1 MENLYT
7 AMSANKRNSFFITAA
22 ITAVFVVLGYFLG
35 KYWGSGYGG
44 VFIAFLVAL
53 VMSLAAYYSGDKM
66 VLGVS
71 RAKRIEK
78 KDYPQLFN
86 VIEEL
91 AIAGGLPMPAV
102 YVIDD
107 TAPNAFATGRDP
119 KHASVAITTGLM
131 QKLNR
136 DELQGVMAHELSHVG
151 NRDILYATMVGILV
165 GSIAMMSDF
174 FLRSF
179 FWGGG
184 RRRRSDGEGG
194 AGGAIFIVIAIA
206 LAVLAPIFTKLLQ
219 LAISRQR
226 EYLADASAAK
236 LTRYPEG
243 LASALAEDLRRQ
255 GGARSGE
262 PRHPAPLYR
271 EPDQAVR
278 EARGLTSSARTRR
291 SRTGSRASGRCS
303 RPRGGHRERAAG
315 RIDRADRRVNR
326 SVASPCP

>member
-1 MENLYT
+1 MGNLYT
-7 AMSANKRNSFFITAA
+7 AISANKRNSFFITVA
-22 ITAVFVVLGYFLG
+22 ITAFFIVLGYFLG
-35 KYWGSGYGG
+35 TYWGSSYAG
-44 VFIAFLVAL
+44 VGIAFLLAL
-53 VMSLAAYYSGDKM
+53 VMSLGAYYGGDKM
-66 VLGVS
+66 VLAAS

-91 AIAGGLPMPAV
+91 SIAGGLPLPAV

-151 NRDILYATMVGILV
+151 NRDILYATMVGVLV

-194 AGGAIFIVIAIA
+194 VAGAILVIVAIV
-206 LAVLAPIFTKLLQ
+206 LAILAPICAKLLQ
-219 LAISRQR
+219 LAVSRQR

-243 LASALAEDLRRQ
+243 LASALEKI
-255 GGARSGE
+255 SGD
-262 PRHPAPLYR
+262 R
-271 EPDQAVR
+271 EVLEVANRATQHLFIVNPIKPF
-278 EARGLTSSARTRR
+278 EK
-291 SRTGSRASGRCS
+291 RASNLFSTHPPIQDRIA
-303 RPRGGHRERAAG
+303 RLRGMR
-315 RIDRADRRVNR
+315 
-326 SVASPCP
+326 

>member
-1 MENLYT
+1 MSNLYT
-7 AMSANKRNSFFITAA
+7 AISANKRNSFLITAA
-22 ITAVFVVLGYFLG
+22 ITAFLILLGYFLG
-35 KYWGSGYGG
+35 TYWGSSYAG
-44 VFIAFLVAL
+44 VIIAFLLAL
-53 VMSLAAYYSGDKM
+53 VMSLSAYFSGDKM
-66 VLGVS
+66 VLAVS

-91 AIAGGLPMPAV
+91 SVAGGLPMPAV

-119 KHASVAITTGLM
+119 AHASVAITTGLM
-131 QKLNR
+131 QKLSR

-194 AGGAIFIVIAIA
+194 VAGLVLLVVAIA
-206 LAVLAPIFTKLLQ
+206 LAVLAPICAKLLQ
-219 LAISRQR
+219 LAVSRQR

-243 LASALAEDLRRQ
+243 LASALEKI
-255 GGARSGE
+255 SGDRE
-262 PRHPAPLYR
+262 VLEVANRATQHLYIVNPIKPF
-271 EPDQAVR
+271 EK
-278 EARGLTSSARTRR
+278 
-291 SRTGSRASGRCS
+291 RASSLFSTHPPIMDRIA
-303 RPRGGHRERAAG
+303 RLRAM
-315 RIDRADRRVNR
+315 R
-326 SVASPCP
+326 

>member
-1 MENLYT
+1 MGNLYT
-7 AMSANKRNSFFITAA
+7 AISANKRNSFFITVA
-22 ITAVFVVLGYFLG
+22 ITAFLVVLGYFLG
-35 KYWGSGYGG
+35 TYWGSRYAG
-44 VFIAFLVAL
+44 VGIAFLLAL
-53 VMSLAAYYSGDKM
+53 VMSLSAYYGGDKM
-66 VLGVS
+66 VLAAS

-91 AIAGGLPMPAV
+91 SIAGGLPLPAV

-194 AGGAIFIVIAIA
+194 AAGVILVIVAIVLAI
-206 LAVLAPIFTKLLQ
+206 LAPICAKLLQ
-219 LAISRQR
+219 LAVSRQR

-243 LASALAEDLRRQ
+243 LASALEKI
-255 GGARSGE
+255 SGD
-262 PRHPAPLYR
+262 R
-271 EPDQAVR
+271 EVLEVANRATQHLFIVNPIKPF
-278 EARGLTSSARTRR
+278 EK
-291 SRTGSRASGRCS
+291 RASSLFSTHPPIQDRIA
-303 RPRGGHRERAAG
+303 RLRGMR
-315 RIDRADRRVNR
+315 
-326 SVASPCP
+326 

>member
-7 AMSANKRNSFFITAA
+7 AMSANKRNSFFITVA
-22 ITAVFVVLGYFLG
+22 ITAMFVVLGYFLG
-35 KYWGSGYGG
+35 RYWGSGYGG

-53 VMSLAAYYSGDKM
+53 VMSLSAYYGGDKM
-66 VLGVS
+66 VLGIS

-131 QKLNR
+131 QKLSR

-184 RRRRSDGEGG
+184 RRRRSNSEGG
-194 AGGAIFIVIAIA
+194 AAGAIFIVIAIA
-206 LAVLAPIFTKLLQ
+206 LAILAPIFTKLLQ
-219 LAISRQR
+219 LAVSRQR

-243 LASALAEDLRRQ
+243 LASALQ
-255 GGARSGE
+255 KISGDKE
-262 PRHPAPLYR
+262 VLEVANRATQHLYIVNPIKPF
-271 EPDQAVR
+271 EK
-278 EARGLTSSARTRR
+278 
-291 SRTGSRASGRCS
+291 RASNLFSTHPPIQDRIA
-303 RPRGGHRERAAG
+303 RLRAM
-315 RIDRADRRVNR
+315 R
-326 SVASPCP
+326 

>member
-53 VMSLAAYYSGDKM
+53 GMSLAAYYGGDKM
-66 VLGVS
+66 VLGIS

-78 KDYPQLFN
+78 KDSPQLFN

-151 NRDILYATMVGILV
+151 NRDILYATMVGIMV

-184 RRRRSDGEGG
+184 RRRRSDSEGG
-194 AGGAIFIVIAIA
+194 AAGAIFIVIAIL
-206 LAVLAPIFTKLLQ
+206 LAVLAPIFTRLLQ

-243 LASALAEDLRRQ
+243 LASALQKISGDKEVLEVANRATQHLYIVNPIKPFEKRANNLFSTHPPIQDRIARLR
-255 GGARSGE
+255 AMK
-262 PRHPAPLYR
+262 
-271 EPDQAVR
+271 
-278 EARGLTSSARTRR
+278 
-291 SRTGSRASGRCS
+291 
-303 RPRGGHRERAAG
+303 
-315 RIDRADRRVNR
+315 
-326 SVASPCP
+326 